1 MLKKIL
7 LLAALVSSV
16 VLAAGVYRFNFT
28 NDDIY
33 VVQENGQVVPL
44 ATQDNTPVMRTLF
57 SIYTDKY
64 WQIELP
70 DSGLKVPL
78 TEPKNGNGQHFALGR
93 YQQGEERGV
102 VHVDYPRITVLNFTF
117 VEDEMMFAVPFSVS
131 NQGSGVFWYLGL
143 FQMNTRHGDI
153 KQLDTLWVGDRVVIT
168 ALNTD
173 EPFDVTSSL
182 QLSYLKHSAKH
193 SMAEKPVEV
202 IKTLLEVTP
211 TGFVK

>member
-28 NDDIY
+28 HDDIY

-44 ATQDNTPVMRTLF
+44 ATQDNTSVMRTLF

-78 TEPKNGNGQHFALGR
+78 TELKNDNGQHFALGR
-93 YQQGEERGV
+93 YHQGEERGV
-102 VHVDYPRITVLNFTF
+102 VRVDYPRITVLNFTF

-143 FQMNTRHGDI
+143 FQMNTRYGDI

-182 QLSYLKHSAKH
+182 QLSYLKHSVKQ